1 MSEGTFISYAR
12 EDQDFVLGLATRLK
26 QRAVPIWLDQWD
38 IPPGAD
44 WDQSIETAL
53 HQCGRF
59 IIVLSPAAVAS
70 KQVRGELQTA
80 LDENKLVVPVLY
92 RASPLPRQLRL
103 IQNVDFS
110 KHGLNNEHAI
120 DQLAQCMRE
129 SQDASAHDEVPH
141 PQIGVKRNR
150 LLALVA
156 ALSSIALLLGGF
168 WYWSSTDQNQTPV
181 KPAVETRP
189 KQPMAKPQP
198 QTSNLRGS
206 LQVNVNVDR
215 ATVSIDGRVV
225 GEVRQTVPLL
235 LGDIDAG
242 QHRVRI
248 EAQGYEPQEQRITI
262 VAHEWTQKGFRLTRR
277 AP

>member
-1 MSEGTFISYAR
+1 MSERTFISYAR
-12 EDQDFVLGLATRLK
+12 EDQDFVLDLATRLK
-26 QRAVPIWLDQWD
+26 QRTVPIWLDQWD

-80 LDENKLVVPVLY
+80 LDENKLVVPVCY

-110 KHGLNNEHAI
+110 KHGLNDEHAI
-120 DQLAQCMRE
+120 DQLAQSLRG
-129 SQDASAHDEVPH
+129 SQDESAQTEAPH
-141 PQIGVKRNR
+141 PPIRMKRNR
-150 LLALVA
+150 LFTLVA

-168 WYWSSTDQNQTPV
+168 WYWSSTDQNQIMEKPV
-181 KPAVETRP
+181 VETRP
-189 KQPMAKPQP
+189 EQPIAQP
-198 QTSNLRGS
+198 QTSTLRGS
-206 LQVNVNVDR
+206 LQVNVNADM
-215 ATVSIDGRVV
+215 ATVSIDGTTVGVV
-225 GEVRQTVPLL
+225 RRTVPLL
-235 LGDIDAG
+235 LEEIGVG

-248 EAQGYEPQEQRITI
+248 EAQGYEPQERRVTI
-262 VAHEWTQKGFRLTRR
+262 VENESSQEGFRLWRR